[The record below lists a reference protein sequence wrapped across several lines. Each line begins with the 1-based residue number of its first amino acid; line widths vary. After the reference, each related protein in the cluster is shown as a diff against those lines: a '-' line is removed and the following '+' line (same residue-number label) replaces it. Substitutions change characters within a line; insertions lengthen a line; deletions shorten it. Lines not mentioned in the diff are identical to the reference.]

1 MRLTKMAKK
10 KVLCDTCVYFNDKC
24 VHCSNLIV
32 HVRNRLE
39 TIGYKSEEKKSECEF
54 YKCLE
59 N

>member
-1 MRLTKMAKK
+1 MAKK